1 MHIHPP
7 HKVGSNIKDHFV
19 HFLMLFL
26 AVLLGALAENYREN
40 YIERNKEHE
49 YLNSLISD
57 LRQDTSRLK
66 ICIESRIEKNTNAKK
81 LISLLSQPVIS
92 NTKDIYYL
100 TRLMTRVEAFEG
112 VDGTF
117 NQLRSGGFS
126 LIEDQK
132 IITKVNEYLHIRKTV
147 YDYNTTEENILLQLR
162 NSLSQVVKAEIFSQ
176 MLNSEMNKNYKYYI
190 KPLEKNEEL
199 FSNDKT
205 KINNLVY
212 WISSDNGNQTL
223 NKNQMLLLKNKAI
236 ELIKLIESQMN

>member
-26 AVLLGALAENYREN
+26 AVLFGALAENYREN

-49 YLNSLISD
+49 YLSSLIYD
-57 LRQDTSRLK
+57 LRQDTSRLNT
-66 ICIESRIEKNTNAKK
+66 CIESRIEKNTNAKK

-126 LIEDQK
+126 LIEDKK
-132 IITKVNEYLHIRKTV
+132 IPLYG
-147 YDYNTTEENILLQLR
+147 DG
-162 NSLSQVVKAEIFSQ
+162 
-176 MLNSEMNKNYKYYI
+176 KNV
-190 KPLEKNEEL
+190 LDGEL
-199 FSNDKT
+199 
-205 KINNLVY
+205 
-212 WISSDNGNQTL
+212 
-223 NKNQMLLLKNKAI
+223 
-236 ELIKLIESQMN
+236 